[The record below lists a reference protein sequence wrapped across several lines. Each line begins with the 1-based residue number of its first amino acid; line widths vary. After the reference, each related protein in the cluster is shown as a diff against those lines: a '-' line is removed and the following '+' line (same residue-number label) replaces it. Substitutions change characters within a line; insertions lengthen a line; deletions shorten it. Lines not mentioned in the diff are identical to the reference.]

1 MNTKSDT
8 KIADFP
14 PERDRACPFDPPK
27 ALSAA
32 AGKSGLTRV
41 RIWDG
46 QEPWLV
52 TRYKD
57 CQAVLGDER
66 FSADPTKSGFPEKS
80 TGYKASIGQD
90 KNIRTMDNPEH
101 GVEKRMISRDF
112 AVVRLQEMRP
122 SIEANIDSLIDRMLA
137 KGPPADIV
145 TDLAFPVPTQ
155 VICELLGVPYADREW
170 FAQRSMTC
178 LSSDVALD
186 ESSRAGDELYAF
198 MERMIDEKDRHPTN
212 DLTSR
217 LVVEQLRTEKMSRK
231 RVVEMARLL
240 LIVGHE
246 TTANMIA
253 MSVVALLRHP
263 DQLGML
269 KAEPSLLN
277 NAVEELLRYLSVSH
291 TGRRRVATEDVE
303 VAGQLIRAGEGVI
316 IANSMADRDAAV
328 FEEPGRLDI
337 RRKNANAHLAFGYGI
352 HQCIGQM
359 LSRIELRIVHDK
371 LWRRIPSLSLAVPFE
386 ELQFREETSVYGI
399 RSLPVTW

>member
-1 MNTKSDT
+1 MNTKSEM
-8 KIADFP
+8 KAADFP
-14 PERDRACPFDPPK
+14 PSRDRVCPFDPPK
-27 ALSAA
+27 ALAA
-32 AGKSGLTRV
+32 AASKPGLTRV

-52 TRYKD
+52 TRYQD

-66 FSADPTKSGFPEKS
+66 FSANPTKSGFPEKS

-101 GVEKRMISRDF
+101 GAEKRMISRDF
-112 AVVRLQEMRP
+112 AVMRLQEMRP
-122 SIEANIDSLIDRMLA
+122 SIEANIDSLIEGMLA
-137 KGPPADIV
+137 KGAPADIV

-155 VICELLGVPYADREW
+155 VICELLGVPYAHRDW
-170 FAQRSMTC
+170 FAERSMTC
-178 LSSDVALD
+178 LSSDVALE

-198 MERMIDEKDRHPTN
+198 MERMIDEKDRNPTN

-217 LVVEQLRTEKMSRK
+217 LVVEQLRTGKMSRK

-263 DQLGML
+263 DQLAAL
-269 KAEPSLLN
+269 KTEPSLLN

-291 TGRRRVATEDVE
+291 TGRRRVATQDVE

-316 IANSMADRDAAV
+316 VANSMADRDPTIFA
-328 FEEPGRLDI
+328 EPGRLDI
-337 RRKNANAHLAFGYGI
+337 RRKNATSHMAFGYGI

-371 LWRRIPSLSLAVPFE
+371 LWRRMPTLALAAPFE
-386 ELQFREETSVYGI
+386 TLEFREETSVYGI